1 MFYCLDLDDND
12 PIKLYPRVELVE
24 NKEVSDFSIICTRE
38 RAKYYSNKTCCC
50 KENCILPNT
59 TNIFRHANFIRLE
72 FSNLKVKKTGVYK
85 YIIMDETN
93 LQEKSFQLIFFGQ
106 WFWLF

>member
-38 RAKYYSNKTCCC
+38 RAMYYSSKS
-50 KENCILPNT
+50 
-59 TNIFRHANFIRLE
+59 AV
-72 FSNLKVKKTGVYK
+72 VKKIAPYLTQP
-85 YIIMDETN
+85 IFSDMQTLFDWN
-93 LQEKSFQLIFFGQ
+93 FQI
-106 WFWLF
+106 

>member
-12 PIKLYPRVELVE
+12 PIKLYLRVELVE
-24 NKEVSDFSIICTRE
+24 NKELSDFSIICTSKHE
-38 RAKYYSNKTCCC
+38 SKFCCF
-50 KENCILPNT
+50 KEKGILPNT

-72 FSNLKVKKTGVYK
+72 FTNLKVKETGVCK

-93 LQEKSFQLIFFGQ
+93 LHEKSFQLIYFGQ
-106 WFWLF
+106 CFWLF